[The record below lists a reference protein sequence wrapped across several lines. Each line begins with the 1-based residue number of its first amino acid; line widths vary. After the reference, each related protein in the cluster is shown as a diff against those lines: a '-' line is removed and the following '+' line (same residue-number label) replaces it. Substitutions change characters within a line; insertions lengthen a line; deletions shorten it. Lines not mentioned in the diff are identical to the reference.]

1 MAILNQ
7 TTGLA
12 NISSNF
18 ELFAIMIAAGLL
30 LIFIVWILM
39 QFRQS

>member
-1 MAILNQ
+1 MTILNQ

-12 NISSNF
+12 DISGNF
-18 ELFAIMIAAGLL
+18 GLFVIMIAAGLL
-30 LIFIVWILM
+30 FIFIVWILM